1 MIIRKIAKVF
11 VYLKKQKNYKT
22 TKTIAMMITEDEIT
36 KIFCMA
42 DDFCKIY
49 DKFIKANGLGPKRDR
64 RKREYH
70 RAPRLSDSEV
80 ITIMIL
86 FHFSGYR
93 CLKHFYVG
101 HVCPHM
107 LHLFPRPVSYNRFT
121 ELEKKVAVPLILFLK
136 KCLMGRCTGISFV
149 DSTALRV
156 CRNQRIH
163 LHRVFRGLAQ
173 RGQCSMGWFYGF
185 KLHLVCNEKGELLSF
200 MLTPGN
206 IDDRDPLKNSA
217 FLENISG
224 KLVGDKGYISK
235 GLFEK
240 LFVDGIQLLTKVRSN
255 MKGALMTVA
264 DKILLRKRAIIECVN
279 DELKN
284 MAQIEHS
291 RHRSV
296 ANFAV
301 NLVAALSA
309 YCFFPKKPMIDLCR
323 SYPLALYNQLSLF

>member
-1 MIIRKIAKVF
+1 
-11 VYLKKQKNYKT
+11 
-22 TKTIAMMITEDEIT
+22 MMITEDEIT

-49 DKFIKANGLGPKRDR
+49 DKFIMINGLGPKRDR

-70 RAPRLSDSEV
+70 RASKMSDSEV

-86 FHFSGYR
+86 FHFSGYK
-93 CLKHFYVG
+93 CLKHFYVRY
-101 HVCPHM
+101 VLVHM
-107 LHLFPRPVSYNRFT
+107 RHLFPTPVSYNRFT
-121 ELEKKVAVPLILFLK
+121 ELERRVIVPFILFLK
-136 KCLMGRCTGISFV
+136 KCLMGGCTGISFV

-163 LHRVFRGLAQ
+163 LHKVFKGLAQ

-185 KLHLVCNEKGELLSF
+185 KLHLVCNERGELLSF

-206 IDDRDPLKNSA
+206 VDDRDPLRDSS

-240 LFVDGIQLLTKVRSN
+240 LFIDGIQLLTKLRSN

-264 DKILLRKRAIIECVN
+264 DKILVRKRAIIESVN

-296 ANFAV
+296 ANFTV
-301 NLVAALSA
+301 NLIAGLSA
-309 YCFFPKKPMIDLCR
+309 YCFFPKKPMIAVDRCTSLNT
-323 SYPLALYNQLSLF
+323 YNQLTLF

>member
-1 MIIRKIAKVF
+1 
-11 VYLKKQKNYKT
+11 
-22 TKTIAMMITEDEIT
+22 
-36 KIFCMA
+36 
-42 DDFCKIY
+42 
-49 DKFIKANGLGPKRDR
+49 
-64 RKREYH
+64 
-70 RAPRLSDSEV
+70 
-80 ITIMIL
+80 MIL

-156 CRNQRIH
+156 CRKQRIH

-240 LFVDGIQLLTKVRSN
+240 LFVDWIQLLTKVRSN

>member
-1 MIIRKIAKVF
+1 
-11 VYLKKQKNYKT
+11 
-22 TKTIAMMITEDEIT
+22 MMITEDKIT
-36 KIFCMA
+36 EIFCMA

-49 DKFIKANGLGPKRDR
+49 EKFIKVNGLKPKREKTR
-64 RKREYH
+64 REYH

-86 FHFSGYR
+86 FHFSGYK
-93 CLKHFYVG
+93 CLKHFYTGYVL
-101 HVCPHM
+101 PHM
-107 LHLFPRPVSYNRFT
+107 GHLFPRTVSYNRFT
-121 ELEKKVAVPLILFLK
+121 ELERKVVVPLILFLK
-136 KCLMGRCTGISFV
+136 KCLMGGCTGISFV

-163 LHRVFRGLAQ
+163 LHKVFKGLAH
-173 RGQCSMGWFYGF
+173 RGQSSMGWFYGF
-185 KLHLVCNEKGELLSF
+185 KLHLICNEKGELLSF

-206 IDDRDPLKNSA
+206 VDDRDPLKNTA

-255 MKGALMTVA
+255 MKGALMSVA
-264 DKILLRKRAIIECVN
+264 DKILVRKRAIIETVN

-296 ANFAV
+296 ANFTV

-309 YCFFPKKPMIDLCR
+309 YCFFPKKPMI
-323 SYPLALYNQLSLF
+323 ALDRCCTSDEAKQLSLF

>member
-1 MIIRKIAKVF
+1 
-11 VYLKKQKNYKT
+11 
-22 TKTIAMMITEDEIT
+22 MMITEDEIT

-49 DKFIKANGLGPKRDR
+49 DKFIKVNGLGPRRDR
-64 RKREYH
+64 RKRNYH
-70 RAPRLSDSEV
+70 RAPKLSDSEV

-86 FHFSGYR
+86 FHFSGYK
-93 CLKHFYVG
+93 CLKHFYTGYVL
-101 HVCPHM
+101 PHM
-107 LHLFPRPVSYNRFT
+107 RHMFPNPVSYNRF
-121 ELEKKVAVPLILFLK
+121 
-136 KCLMGRCTGISFV
+136 
-149 DSTALRV
+149 TALRV

-206 IDDRDPLKNSA
+206 VDDREPLKNTA

-224 KLVGDKGYISK
+224 KLFGDKGYISK

-240 LFVDGIQLLTKVRSN
+240 LFVDGIQLLTKVRNN
-255 MKGALMTVA
+255 MKGALMSVA
-264 DKILLRKRAIIECVN
+264 DKILVRKRAIIETVN

-296 ANFAV
+296 ANFTV
-301 NLVAALSA
+301 NLVSALSA
-309 YCFFPKKPMIDLCR
+309 YCFFPKKPMIAVDRCT
-323 SYPLALYNQLSLF
+323 SPDPYKQLTLF

>member
-1 MIIRKIAKVF
+1 MIIKKIAKVF

-255 MKGALMTVA
+255 MKGALMTVV

-291 RHRSV
+291 RHHSV

>member
-64 RKREYH
+64 WKREYH

-136 KCLMGRCTGISFV
+136 KCRFV